1 MPVIHNQPP
10 GKPLIALSGIIR
22 MVDLSGLTAHQKQRV
37 WAGIK
42 SLDPDL
48 ARLLKDDPGLS
59 TLQKQFNGTL
69 QMTVTDFNRY
79 LQAGIQLEAN
89 KHD

>member
-10 GKPLIALSGIIR
+10 GKPLIPLSGLIR

-42 SLDPDL
+42 RLDPDL
-48 ARLLKDDPGLS
+48 ARLLKDDPGL
-59 TLQKQFNGTL
+59 TDLQQKFNGTL

-79 LQAGIQLEAN
+79 LQAGIQLEA
-89 KHD
+89 KK